1 MLYFYTG
8 VYALLLS
15 FLLSGPDVLLL
26 TFILLCFLLASSE
39 LCGIIEK
46 EFNEMSKWPSVGI

>member
-46 EFNEMSKWPSVGI
+46 EFNEMSK